1 VKLVTV
7 ALYALSGL
15 FAAMAGIALCGFGG
29 GATIGMGDPYL
40 FQSIAAVVI
49 GGTYILGGRGSYL
62 GTVAGAIVL
71 TALVSV
77 LLAQNAPDYARDIV
91 YGVVILAI
99 LLLYGRQKGE
109 A

>member
-1 VKLVTV
+1 
-7 ALYALSGL
+7 
-15 FAAMAGIALCGFGG
+15 M
-29 GATIGMGDPYL
+29 
-40 FQSIAAVVI
+40 
-49 GGTYILGGRGSYL
+49 
-62 GTVAGAIVL
+62 
-71 TALVSV
+71 SV